1 MTSPVQWTLTFDC
14 HDARRVAA
22 FWAVAL
28 GYVEAPPPTGWA
40 TWEEWLRHHDVPE
53 EEWDDGAALVDPS
66 GLQPRISFLRV
77 PEPKQV
83 KNRIHV
89 DLQVSGGRHIEQSER
104 ERAIRATVERL
115 VAAGGEVLFEAPEA
129 GPLDHVVMCDPE
141 GAEFCVV

>member
-1 MTSPVQWTLTFDC
+1 MTPPVQWTLTFDC

-28 GYVEAPPPTGWA
+28 GYVQAPPPTGWA
-40 TWEEWLRHHDVPE
+40 TWQDWLRDFDVPE
-53 EEWDDGAALVDPS
+53 DEWDDGAALVDPN

-77 PEPKQV
+77 PEPKVV
-83 KNRIHV
+83 KNRIHL
-89 DLQVSGGRHIEQSER
+89 DLQVSGGRHVEQSKR
-104 ERAIRATVERL
+104 ERAIRDTVERL
-115 VAAGGEVLFEAPEA
+115 VAAGGEVLVESPEA

>member
-1 MTSPVQWTLTFDC
+1 VQWTLTFDC

-22 FWAVAL
+22 FWALAL
-28 GYVEAPPPTGWA
+28 GYVQAPPPTGWA
-40 TWEEWLRHHDVPE
+40 TWQDWLRDFDVPE
-53 EEWDDGAALVDPS
+53 DEWDDGAALVDPD

-83 KNRIHV
+83 KNRIHL
-89 DLQVSGGRHIEQSER
+89 DLQVSGGRHVEQSMR
-104 ERAIRATVERL
+104 ERAIRDTVDRL
-115 VAAGGEVLFEAPEA
+115 VAAGGEVLVESPEA

>member
-1 MTSPVQWTLTFDC
+1 VAPPVQWTLTFDC
-14 HDARRVAA
+14 HDARRVSA
-22 FWAVAL
+22 FWAAAL
-28 GYVEAPPPTGWA
+28 GYVQAPPPTGWA
-40 TWEEWLRHHDVPE
+40 TWQDWLRDHDVPE
-53 EEWDDGAALVDPS
+53 EEWDDGAALVDPD

-77 PEPKQV
+77 PEPKRV
-83 KNRIHV
+83 KNRIHL
-89 DLQVSGGRHIEQSER
+89 DLQVSGGRHVEQSER